1 MLLCASVPCTYCTYV
16 EPAGMHVVSV
26 CRQASY
32 HGNMACST
40 RVPPVRFLYAA
51 LHRDLG
57 CAELAPRGVWR
68 RPLFEFA
75 SKVHAAAAVSWPHP
89 HLTKYLFI
97 QIRSD
102 LAKRRIL
109 YKHDPWTNVTGPAG
123 CRRCSNP
130 SAGPAPCL
138 HPGAH

>member
-1 MLLCASVPCTYCTYV
+1 MRFLYAAKLAT
-16 EPAGMHVVSV
+16 
-26 CRQASY
+26 
-32 HGNMACST
+32 MACST
-40 RVPPVRFLYAA
+40 RVPPVRF
-51 LHRDLG
+51 LG

-102 LAKRRIL
+102 LAKRRIG
-109 YKHDPWTNVTGPAG
+109 YYTNMIHGPT
-123 CRRCSNP
+123 
-130 SAGPAPCL
+130 
-138 HPGAH
+138 

>member
-1 MLLCASVPCTYCTYV
+1 MCCYV
-16 EPAGMHVVSV
+16 VVNFVYIRRTSRHACGFCMPLTTKLAGMTCSTTSTVSV
-26 CRQASY
+26 QY
-32 HGNMACST
+32 MY
-40 RVPPVRFLYAA
+40 VA

-57 CAELAPRGVWR
+57 WAELAPRGVWC

-75 SKVHAAAAVSWPHP
+75 SKVHAAAAVSWPQP

-138 HPGAH
+138 HSGAH

>member
-1 MLLCASVPCTYCTYV
+1 MRFLYAAKLAT
-16 EPAGMHVVSV
+16 
-26 CRQASY
+26 
-32 HGNMACST
+32 MACST

-102 LAKRRIL
+102 LAKRRIG
-109 YKHDPWTNVTGPAG
+109 YYTNMIHGPT
-123 CRRCSNP
+123 
-130 SAGPAPCL
+130 
-138 HPGAH
+138 